1 MSVPSGEPGD
11 ISEAELLNMPD
22 HEYMGREQLAFFRK
36 LLLEQ
41 RRELLEAAD
50 ASINELR
57 ERPVFPD
64 DADRASSEEEFTLL
78 LRLRDR
84 ERKLLPKI
92 NQALSR
98 IDQGTYGWCEQT
110 GEPIGLRRLLA
121 RPTAT
126 LSVEGQEL
134 KEARE
139 RHYTK

>member
-1 MSVPSGEPGD
+1 MSVPSDESG
-11 ISEAELLNMPD
+11 IIREADLLSMPEQ
-22 HEYMGREQLAFFRK
+22 EYMNRPQLEFFRD
-36 LLLEQ
+36 LLLTQ
-41 RRELLEAAD
+41 RRELLETAE

-92 NQALSR
+92 DQALRR
-98 IDQGTYGWCEQT
+98 IELGTYGWCEQT
-110 GEPIGLRRLLA
+110 DEPIGLRRLLA

-126 LSVEGQEL
+126 LSVDGQEY
-134 KEARE
+134 KEATE
-139 RHYTK
+139 RHYSR

>member
-1 MSVPSGEPGD
+1 MSVPSGRSGG
-11 ISEAELLNMPD
+11 ISQAELLSMPE
-22 HEYMGREQLAFFRK
+22 HEYMNREQLEFFRE
-36 LLLEQ
+36 LLLAQ
-41 RRELLEAAD
+41 RRELLEAAE
-50 ASINELR
+50 ASITELR

-64 DADRASSEEEFTLL
+64 EADRASSEEEFTLL

-92 NQALSR
+92 DQALNR

-126 LSVEGQEL
+126 LSVEGQEY

-139 RHYTK
+139 RHYSK